1 MAKSELGTKRKCQ
14 ECGAPFYDLNKKQ
27 IECPKC
33 GAAFNPAPPAKQR
46 RQAPKP
52 AETPAAVAP
61 EKTKDIAENDG
72 AEKDKKDAARIPGD
86 NDDDDAPDEVVLDD
100 DDIDDDNDDDDDL
113 IEDTS
118 ELGEDDDDMSEVK
131 EHIDNGVED
140 KI

>member
-1 MAKSELGTKRKCQ
+1 MAKSELGTKRKCP

-33 GAAFNPAPPAKQR
+33 GAAFNSTPPPKKR
-46 RQAPKP
+46 RPAPKP
-52 AETPAAVAP
+52 AETPAAVVP

-72 AEKDKKDAARIPGD
+72 AEEDKKDEALIPVD
-86 NDDDDAPDEVVLDD
+86 NDDDDAPDEVVLDAD
-100 DDIDDDNDDDDDL
+100 DMDDDNDDDDDL

-118 ELGEDDDDMSEVK
+118 DLGEDDDDMSEVK